1 MAKCIT
7 CSPGMTEVCESCQ
20 RTFFSDPGMG
30 QMASRNA
37 FFDSAY
43 RAAAEEAGRTAGEAL
58 LPNVLCKGIKS
69 ASWAL
74 SEDLRVQF
82 LRMGNDAEQ
91 LRRATIEGYEKLVK
105 NTKDETTKMLRIQ
118 RLMNYGN
125 WVMAAA
131 TVATAITAIL
141 ALK

>member
-1 MAKCIT
+1 
-7 CSPGMTEVCESCQ
+7 MTEVCETCQ
-20 RTFFSDPGMG
+20 RKFFTDPDMG
-30 QMASRNA
+30 QMASRAA
-37 FFDSAY
+37 FFESAY
-43 RAAAEEAGRTAGEAL
+43 RAAAEEAGRTAGDTL
-58 LPNVLCKGIKS
+58 LPNVLFKGIKS

-91 LRRATIEGYEKLVK
+91 LRRATIEGYEKLV
-105 NTKDETTKMLRIQ
+105 NSTKEETREMLRIQ
-118 RLMNYGN
+118 RWMNIGN
-125 WVMAAA
+125 WVMAAG